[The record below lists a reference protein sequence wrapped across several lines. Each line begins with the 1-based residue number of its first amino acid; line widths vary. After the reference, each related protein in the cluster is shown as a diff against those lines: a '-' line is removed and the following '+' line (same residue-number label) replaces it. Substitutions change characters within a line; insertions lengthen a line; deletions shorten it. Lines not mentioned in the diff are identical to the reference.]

1 MKLNDT
7 VWGGLLLALALAIL
21 WNIRT
26 FPQIPGQSIGPAA
39 FPGMLAVLLAG
50 CAVILIVRGFRAGVA
65 RFEFGGW
72 VRSPRHVGNFLLALA
87 APAFYIVAVNALGF
101 IVTSTLILLALFLKL
116 GVRPWVALLVA
127 LLTAFVI
134 HAVFYKMLR
143 VSLPWGVLPILY

>member
-7 VWGGLLLALALAIL
+7 VWGALLLALSLAIL

-39 FPGMLAVLLAG
+39 FPGLLAVLLAG
-50 CAVILIVRGFRAGVA
+50 CAMLLIVRGVRAGVS
-65 RFEFGGW
+65 RFELGEW

-87 APAFYIVAVNALGF
+87 APAFYIAAVDSLGF
-101 IVTSTLILLALFLKL
+101 LVTSTIILLALFWKL
-116 GVRPWVALLVA
+116 GVRPRVALLVA
-127 LLTAFVI
+127 VVTAFVI
-134 HAVFYKMLR
+134 HAVFYKLLR